1 MYARS
6 YDYQIYYC
14 EVDMT
19 QFFNLL
25 LSFFRALLALLNDI
39 RFEFFGY
46 EVTFLSVLV
55 TFGIFGIICSVFWRG
70 GKA

>member
-1 MYARS
+1 
-6 YDYQIYYC
+6 
-14 EVDMT
+14 MT

-25 LSFFRALLALLNDI
+25 LSFFRALLVLLNDI
-39 RFEFFGY
+39 RFEFFDY